1 MAHLEPTVFVV
12 DDDAAVRESL
22 SWLISAVKFPVRA
35 FPSAHEFLEAVPPGQ
50 PGCVIID
57 IRMPGMDGLALQQEV
72 RERHPGLSV
81 IVITGHG
88 SETTAARAMEAG
100 ALGYLEKPMD
110 DMALLALVRKGI
122 AKASNGT
129 KG

>member
-22 SWLISAVKFPVRA
+22 SWLISAVNIPVRT
-35 FPSAHEFLEAVPPGQ
+35 FPSAQEFLEAVPPGQ
-50 PGCVIID
+50 SGCVVID
-57 IRMPGMDGLALQQEV
+57 IRMPGMDGLTLQQKV
-72 RERHPGLSV
+72 RESHPGLSV

-88 SETTAARAMEAG
+88 SEATATQAKKAG

-110 DMALLALVRKGI
+110 GMALLDLVRKGI
-122 AKASNGT
+122 VKASNEGL
-129 KG
+129 